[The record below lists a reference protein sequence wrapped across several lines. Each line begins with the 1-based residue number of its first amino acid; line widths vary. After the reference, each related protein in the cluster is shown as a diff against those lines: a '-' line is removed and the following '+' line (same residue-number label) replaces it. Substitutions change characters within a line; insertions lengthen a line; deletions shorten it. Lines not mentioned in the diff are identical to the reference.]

1 MNRTTW
7 MRHSIPKTFH
17 DENMIKKEEFQ
28 AAKSLKFFFFA
39 EKRFLRRLAEF
50 SGFFD
55 TKRLKIVK

>member
-28 AAKSLKFFFFA
+28 AAKSLKFFFFCRKA
-39 EKRFLRRLAEF
+39 FPPPF
-50 SGFFD
+50 GGIFWIF
-55 TKRLKIVK
+55 